1 MRRRVI
7 RLGGADASIYH
18 TFCGMFCVLAQPS
31 AFVIFRAFVTLS
43 ANQTYGNFCWNKC
56 HWERPLHSHFQNS
69 SVDSLLNQNLAED
82 SGVVI
87 N

>member
-43 ANQTYGNFCWNKC
+43 ANQTYGNFWTPSQLFLPGNAA
-56 HWERPLHSHFQNS
+56 HIQ
-69 SVDSLLNQNLAED
+69 
-82 SGVVI
+82 GVAF
-87 N
+87 NNNRLRLKKS